1 MKMKFAIITVFL
13 FLTTTI
19 CFAAFPT
26 ERWKVPA
33 GLPEYE
39 VVKVIDGDTIRVAG
53 LGRVRYTGIDTPEIK
68 HPGRGEAEPY
78 GYEAMEANRKLV
90 EGKKVKLELD
100 TGKRDRY
107 GRILAYVYSG
117 SVFVNAYLVEAGY
130 AHAVRIKPNVRYW
143 DLLSGLEKEASKA
156 RRGLWGLPASKTN
169 WRHRGKN
176 NRKKVIR
183 QFF

>member
-1 MKMKFAIITVFL
+1 MKMKLAIFTVFL
-13 FLTTTI
+13 FLTTAI
-19 CFAAFPT
+19 CFAAFQT
-26 ERWKVPA
+26 ESWKVPA

-68 HPGRGEAEPY
+68 HPGWRKAEAY

-100 TGKRDRY
+100 TAKRDRY
-107 GRILAYVYSG
+107 GRVLAYVYSG

-143 DLLSGLEKEASKA
+143 NLLSSLEKEASRA
-156 RRGLWGLPASKTN
+156 RRGLWRLAASKIN
-169 WRHRGKN
+169 RKHRG
-176 NRKKVIR
+176 
-183 QFF
+183 